1 MIENLQDLSL
11 SELNNLRKKCA
22 EVIKS
27 QVQKDSRDILHN
39 KASKLL
45 EETNE
50 FVDAVK
56 NGSVI
61 EQISEMD
68 DILFTLLSI
77 YDLRGMSI
85 EEALSRQISKH
96 EYRQS
101 KGYDYLKRSIL
112 MNTIT
117 N

>member
-1 MIENLQDLSL
+1 M
-11 SELNNLRKKCA
+11 
-22 EVIKS
+22 
-27 QVQKDSRDILHN
+27 
-39 KASKLL
+39 
-45 EETNE
+45 
-50 FVDAVK
+50 
-56 NGSVI
+56 I

-101 KGYDYLKRSIL
+101 KGYDYFKKKYPNEYDYKLERNVVYNDIIQSDYEESIV
-112 MNTIT
+112 
-117 N
+117 